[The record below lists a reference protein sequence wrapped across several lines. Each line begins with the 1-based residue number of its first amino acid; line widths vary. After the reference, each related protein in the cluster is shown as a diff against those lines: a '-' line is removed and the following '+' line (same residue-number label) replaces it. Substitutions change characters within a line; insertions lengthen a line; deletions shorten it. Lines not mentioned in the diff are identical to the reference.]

1 MIFVVGIST
10 LLVNN
15 WISLYYWKIT
25 WLGGA
30 TYQPNYFFLSQDCSF
45 QTWKTLHFLFPHSQK
60 NPLLW
65 TWSLYVI
72 YQPYLWISLYYWK
85 ITWLGGVAYPWV
97 IAGPSC
103 WVAFN
108 FISLRSLGEM
118 VVDHV
123 IAKVR
128 DSDKGDMWLS

>member
-30 TYQPNYFFLSQDCSF
+30 TYQPNYFFF
-45 QTWKTLHFLFPHSQK
+45 PKTAHSKHEKHCIFSSLSQK

-128 DSDKGDMWLS
+128 DSAKGDMWLS

>member
-30 TYQPNYFFLSQDCSF
+30 TYQPNYFFF
-45 QTWKTLHFLFPHSQK
+45 PKTAHSKHEKHCIFSSLSQK

-108 FISLRSLGEM
+108 FISLRSLGEV

-128 DSDKGDMWLS
+128 DSDKGDVWLS